1 MRQRSLLEMLAC
13 VVVLLVMVTVI
24 FYFLF
29 LIKNNTHTFPD
40 MPPPFL
46 LVDWVRRS
54 VAHPPFSDVKSSL
67 LNDDSSIFP
76 NSQTECLPKSFE
88 DFFIQFFV

>member
-1 MRQRSLLEMLAC
+1 
-13 VVVLLVMVTVI
+13 
-24 FYFLF
+24 
-29 LIKNNTHTFPD
+29 

-76 NSQTECLPKSFE
+76 NSQTECLPKPFE